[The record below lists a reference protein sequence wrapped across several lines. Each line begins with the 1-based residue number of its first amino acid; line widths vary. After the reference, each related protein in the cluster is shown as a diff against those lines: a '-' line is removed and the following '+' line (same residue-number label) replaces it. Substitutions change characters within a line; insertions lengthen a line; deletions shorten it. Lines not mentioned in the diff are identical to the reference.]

1 MGAPCQGHQAPRD
14 RGVHVRGADHTHTHT
29 LLLLSSFIVVA
40 RCCSLVSCRMVFP
53 PCPWPGL
60 RSESV
65 ASSVYGLRAWLL
77 RSEGVASS
85 VYGLRAS
92 MSLDF
97 FVLGNAPQQRKK
109 CLQLE
114 VVRSLVGVV

>member
-1 MGAPCQGHQAPRD
+1 MHGPVPWPPRP
-14 RGVHVRGADHTHTHT
+14 RP
-29 LLLLSSFIVVA
+29 LLRLSSFIVVA
-40 RCCSLVSCRMVFP
+40 RCCSLVSCRMVLP

-97 FVLGNAPQQRKK
+97 FCVRECTAAKK
-109 CLQLE
+109 K
-114 VVRSLVGVV
+114 VSAA